1 MQDTADVKTF
11 DIVFEGKARSSGKLR
26 CDIDVEFVT
35 TKEKFSLA
43 TDEGTIHGG
52 DNSAPPPLA
61 LFTGA
66 LTACLMTQIRAFAK
80 RLRIPVANV
89 EIFASLR
96 WRSEQVGKQP
106 YVGEPVGFDL
116 DIEIDSEASLDD
128 VKRLIDAAR
137 KGCFLEATLGQAN
150 EIRHRLKVGDGWISI

>member
-1 MQDTADVKTF
+1 MQDTTELKTF
-11 DIVFEGKARSSGKLR
+11 DIIFEGTARSSGKLR

-35 TKEKFSLA
+35 TKEKFTLA

-80 RLRIPVANV
+80 RLRIPVDGV
-89 EIFASLR
+89 EISASLR
-96 WRSEQVGKQP
+96 WRAQQIGNQP

-116 DIEIDSEASLDD
+116 DIDVDSEASLDD
-128 VKRLIDAAR
+128 IKRLIDAAR

-150 EIRHRLKVGDGWISI
+150 EISHRLRLGDEWIDI